1 MKCIGAQK
9 RVNDAKLARLGFVRR
24 ALTRKTYMA
33 SNVLLCSHYWRLF
46 GLSSSTTGGVPILVM
61 REGANRSRG
70 REAQH
75 NNIMAAKVV
84 AESVRSALGPK
95 GMDKM
100 LVDSFGDVTIT
111 SDGRTILD
119 EMDVQHPAAKML
131 VEVAKTQDKEAGDG
145 TTSAVI
151 IAGELLSRAEELID
165 KNIHPTV
172 IIDGYRKA
180 ADKALVTLEKIAIP
194 IDLKSTEYLKKAAS
208 TSMGSKLVA
217 EYKDYLADL
226 AVKAMMAVVEKQA
239 DGTFR
244 ADVDDVKVE
253 KKTGESLKETSLIS
267 GIVLDKEI
275 VHSGM
280 PKRLE
285 KAKIALLDASLEN
298 EKPEMDAKISIES
311 PEQIEA
317 FLNQEETMLKDMVEK
332 VLATGT
338 NVVICQKGIDDMA
351 QHFLARKGV
360 IAIRRAKKSD
370 MEKLARATG
379 AKIISSIDALAA
391 SDLGYAA
398 LVEERKTGDDKM
410 TYIEGCKNPKSVTL
424 LIRGGTQRMIAE
436 AERSI
441 HDGLC
446 VVKDLIEDP
455 RIVAGGS
462 APEMEMANVIKKYA
476 QTVQGREQLAI
487 TIFAE
492 SLEAIAT
499 TLAENAGLDTV
510 DILSELRTR
519 HQKGETWAGIDVL
532 AGKVEDM
539 TKINV
544 YEPLA
549 VKKQI
554 IKSANEA
561 ASMILKIDDVIA
573 SQKMKSPP
581 MPPGGGMPGGMGGM
595 GGMSG
600 GMM

>member
-1 MKCIGAQK
+1 
-9 RVNDAKLARLGFVRR
+9 
-24 ALTRKTYMA
+24 
-33 SNVLLCSHYWRLF
+33 
-46 GLSSSTTGGVPILVM
+46 
-61 REGANRSRG
+61 
-70 REAQH
+70 
-75 NNIMAAKVV
+75 
-84 AESVRSALGPK
+84 
-95 GMDKM
+95 M

-151 IAGELLSRAEELID
+151 IAGELLSRAEALID
-165 KNIHPTV
+165 KGIHPTV

-180 ADKALVTLEKIAIP
+180 ADKALETLEKIALP
-194 IDLKSTEYLKKAAS
+194 VDLKSQTYLLKAAA
-208 TSMGSKLVA
+208 TSMGSKIVA
-217 EYKDYLADL
+217 EYKDYLADI
-226 AVKAMMAVVEKQA
+226 AVKAMLAVAEKQG

-253 KKTGESLKETSLIS
+253 KKTGESLKDTSLIY

-311 PEQIEA
+311 PEQIEL
-317 FLNQEETMLKDMVEK
+317 FLKEEETMLKDMVEK
-332 VLATGT
+332 ILASGA
-338 NVVICQKGIDDMA
+338 NVVICQKGIDDLA
-351 QHFLARKGV
+351 QHYLARKGV

-379 AKIISSIDALAA
+379 AKIVSNINALSP

-398 LVEERKTGDDKM
+398 LVEERKTGEDKM
-410 TYIEGCKNPKSVTL
+410 TYVEGCKNPKSVTI
-424 LIRGGTQRMIAE
+424 LIRGGTQRMTAE

-441 HDGLC
+441 HDALC
-446 VVKDLIEDP
+446 VVKDLVEEP
-455 RIVAGGS
+455 KIVAGGS
-462 APEMEMANVIKKYA
+462 APEMEMASVLKKYA
-476 QTVQGREQLAI
+476 QTVKGREQLAI
-487 TIFAE
+487 TTFAE
-492 SLEAIAT
+492 SLEAIAE
-499 TLAENAGLDTV
+499 TLAENAGLDPV
-510 DILSELRTR
+510 DVLSELRTR
-519 HQKGETWAGIDVL
+519 HEKGETWAGIDVL

-561 ASMILKIDDVIA
+561 ASLILKIDDVISSA
-573 SQKMKSPP
+573 KMKTPP

-595 GGMSG
+595 GGMPG

>member
-1 MKCIGAQK
+1 M
-9 RVNDAKLARLGFVRR
+9 
-24 ALTRKTYMA
+24 
-33 SNVLLCSHYWRLF
+33 
-46 GLSSSTTGGVPILVM
+46 SSSQAGGIPIMVM
-61 REGANRSRG
+61 KEGANRSRG

-131 VEVAKTQDKEAGDG
+131 VEVAKTQDKETGDG

-180 ADKALVTLEKIAIP
+180 ADKALETLEKIAIP

-217 EYKDYLADL
+217 EYKEYLADI
-226 AVKAMMAVVEKQA
+226 AVKAMMAVAEKQA
-239 DGTFR
+239 DGTYR

-253 KKTGESLKETSLIS
+253 KKTGESLKDTSLIN

-298 EKPEMDAKISIES
+298 EKPEMDTKISIES
-311 PEQIEA
+311 PDQIEA
-317 FLNQEETMLKDMVEK
+317 FLKEEETMLRNMVDK
-332 VLATGT
+332 VLASGA
-338 NVVICQKGIDDMA
+338 NVVVCQKGIDDMA
-351 QHFLARKGV
+351 QHFMARKGV

-379 AKIISSIDALAA
+379 AKIISNIDALAA

-398 LVEERKTGDDKM
+398 LVEERRTGDDKM

-424 LIRGGTQRMIAE
+424 LIRGGTQRMTAE

-441 HDGLC
+441 HDALC

-487 TIFAE
+487 IIFAE

-499 TLAENAGLDTV
+499 TLAENAGLDPV

-539 TKINV
+539 TKINI

-581 MPPGGGMPGGMGGM
+581 MPPGGMPGGMGGM
-595 GGMSG
+595 GGMPG